1 MKEIGDRTADLN
13 SDHRV
18 TLEQI
23 FGHPASANIEWRRV
37 QSLLEAAGSATREHN
52 GKFVVTVGDATTTL
66 RMPHG
71 KDIDQETIV
80 DIRHLLARAGVVP
93 HAARRRR

>member
-1 MKEIGDRTADLN
+1 MAAVMTDIN

-23 FGHPASANIEWRRV
+23 FGHPASGNVEWRRV
-37 QSLLEAAGSATREHN
+37 RSLLEAVGSATREHN
-52 GKFVVTVGDATTTL
+52 GKFEVTVGEATTTL

-71 KDIDQETIV
+71 KDIDKETIV
-80 DIRHLLARAGVVP
+80 DIRHLLTRAGVTP
-93 HAARRRR
+93 RGHTH